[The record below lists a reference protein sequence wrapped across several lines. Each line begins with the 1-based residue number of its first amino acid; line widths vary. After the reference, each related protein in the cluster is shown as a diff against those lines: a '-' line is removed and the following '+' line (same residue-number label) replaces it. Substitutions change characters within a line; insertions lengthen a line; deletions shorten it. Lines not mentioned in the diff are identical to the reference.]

1 MVDDRKG
8 LPLIGDVSAGLY
20 SPIQS
25 LRFLLN
31 NKFVMSIGLAPQVLG
46 LVAYIWLAVHYLLPY
61 VDRVVMDAVPASW
74 NVGILGVIAQSFV
87 TLLLIALYAVAF
99 LPLVGALASPLYD
112 IVAARAFEQR
122 TGRQLPHQGLKAMM
136 HSMGSE
142 IVKLFVYYLLLAA
155 TLLIPALSPFFLVF
169 SIWYLGWDL
178 MDRTLTLMNL
188 SLGQRATFGLRHA
201 LACLGLG
208 IWAYIPLVGAAL
220 GFAFAAAG
228 ALSVA
233 RLTPDSRLTKLEP
246 LSSKPKE

>member
-8 LPLIGDVSAGLY
+8 LPLIGDVSAGLF

-31 NKFVMSIGLAPQVLG
+31 NKFVMFIGLAPQILG
-46 LVAYIWLAVHYLLPY
+46 LAAYIWISAHHLLPY
-61 VDRVVMDAVPASW
+61 VDGVVMDAVPASW
-74 NVGILGVIAQSFV
+74 NAGVLAVIAQSV
-87 TLLLIALYAVAF
+87 VILLLIALYAVAF
-99 LPLVGALASPLYD
+99 LPLVGAIASPLYD
-112 IVAARAFEQR
+112 IVAARAFEQS
-122 TGRQLPHQGLKAMM
+122 TGRKLPHQGFSETL

-142 IVKLFVYYLLLAA
+142 IVKLFIYYLLLAA
-155 TLLIPALSPFFLVF
+155 TLFVPALAPFFLVF

-188 SLGQRATFGLRHA
+188 QLRQRVGFGLRYV
-201 LACLGLG
+201 LACLALG
-208 IWAYIPLVGAAL
+208 VWAYIPLVGAAL

-233 RLTPDSRLTKLEP
+233 RLMPESQLSALDSP
-246 LSSKPKE
+246 ASVDKE